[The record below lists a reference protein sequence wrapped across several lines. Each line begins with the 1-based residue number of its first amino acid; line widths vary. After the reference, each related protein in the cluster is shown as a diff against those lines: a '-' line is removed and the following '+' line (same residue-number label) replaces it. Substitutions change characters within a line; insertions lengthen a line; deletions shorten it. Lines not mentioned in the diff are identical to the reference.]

1 MQISL
6 QELTTAR
13 GVLRQS
19 HLLIAGV
26 AGLFFGAGNSNTAAR
41 LNKITVLITDEIG
54 RVDKL
59 IDGAAK
65 GGKP

>member
-13 GVLRQS
+13 SFLRQS
-19 HLLIAGV
+19 HLLIAGA
-26 AGLFFGAGNSNTAAR
+26 AGLFFNAGDSDTAAQ
-41 LNKITVLITDEIG
+41 LNKITVLLTDEIG
-54 RVDKL
+54 HVDKR
-59 IDGAAK
+59 IDAAAK